1 MRTAFPGVILAAT
14 FLSFWSVAADLP
26 LARLHWI
33 FPTGG
38 TIGTTNE
45 VTVSGTD
52 LDEPIA
58 LRFSDPR
65 VTAIPKV
72 GSPNQFQVVVPADA
86 SEGFLD
92 VRFLGRFGL
101 SNPRSFSVHRDTVV
115 VVPGTNTSRTSAI
128 AVALHQTVCARSQAN
143 AASWF
148 QFDASA
154 GERILFEVHEREL
167 DSRFVP
173 DLAVFSLEGRELARV
188 RRNSL
193 LDFMVPAQGRFLLQI
208 NDNLFRGGEEYFYE
222 LTLHHGPW
230 LDFAVPNVWTRGITN
245 HVRVFGRGLPG
256 STPSG
261 LKASDGVLLEQCD
274 LDLIPPE
281 PDSISLDGARAF
293 RRPASAAIA
302 GEAFLWSWQSPS
314 NAIVHSNPILFTRT
328 DLPVVV
334 SSGSEPPEVTP
345 PCEVSGLFPS
355 RGHFAGARFKAKK
368 GDVLWFE
375 IYADRLGQPCDP
387 HGLIQREQ
395 PAKES
400 TGQPQ
405 YSDLTE
411 FGDTDL
417 NLGDREFNTAHR
429 DAAMRWEAP
438 ETGAYRVLVRDL
450 FHPGDSQAHLP
461 FRLSLRREA
470 PDFQLITLATPPP
483 RVGDDR
489 SIQVNPLTFRR
500 GQTTA
505 LKVAALR
512 RDGFGGDIE
521 LSVSGLPSGVTNW
534 PARIRAGENTASLLL
549 TASAEAS
556 GVGFLKVEGHGKIG
570 EHALNHTAISGSVVW
585 RVPDFNNQ
593 HAISRFH
600 RETLVSVIDAESA
613 LVSIHLSDNRP
624 LNTASDGKFT
634 VAVDV
639 VRKGDFTGAFNLKL
653 TGVPGIEKAKEF
665 NIPDKATHAATEW
678 NATELAIPP
687 GTNLLWLSGTVAGKY
702 RNNPEALAAA
712 EQELKAADQAL
723 ASTTAEGKAKAEER
737 RKAAEEKRKAAEEKA
752 KPQDVNIAVWS
763 EPFVLSV
770 PAKPA
775 ETKK

>member
-1 MRTAFPGVILAAT
+1 MRTAFLGVILAAA
-14 FLSFWSVAADLP
+14 LLPLGSVAADLP
-26 LARLHWI
+26 LARLLWI
-33 FPTGG
+33 FPTGA

-65 VTAIPKV
+65 VTASPKG
-72 GSPNQFQVVVPADA
+72 GSPNQFQVAVPADA

-101 SNPRSFSVHRDTVV
+101 SNPRTFSIHRDPVL
-115 VVPGTNTSRTSAI
+115 VVPATNSSRTSAI

-154 GERILFEVHEREL
+154 GERLLLEVHDRDL

-173 DLAVFSLEGRELARV
+173 DLAVFSLDGRELTRV
-188 RRNSL
+188 RRHSL
-193 LDFMVPAQGRFLLQI
+193 LDFKAPAQGRFLIQI
-208 NDNLFRGGEEYFYE
+208 NDNLFRGGDEHFYE

-230 LDFAVPNVWTRGITN
+230 LDFAVPNVLTRGITN
-245 HVRVFGRGLPG
+245 HVRLFGRELPG

-261 LKASDGVLLEQCD
+261 LKASDGVPLEQEEV
-274 LDLIPPE
+274 DLIPSE
-281 PDSISLDGARAF
+281 QDSVSLDGALAF

-302 GEAFLWSWQSPS
+302 GEAFLWRWQSS
-314 NAIVHSNPILFTRT
+314 SNPAVRSNPLLFTRT
-328 DLPVVV
+328 DLPVIV
-334 SSGSEPPEVTP
+334 SSESEPAEVTP

-355 RGHFAGARFKAKK
+355 RGHLAGARFKANK
-368 GDVLWFE
+368 GDILWFE
-375 IYADRLGQPCDP
+375 VFADRLGQPCDP

-395 PAKES
+395 PAKEP
-400 TGQPQ
+400 TGQPL

-417 NLGDREFNTAHR
+417 NVGDREFNTAHR
-429 DAAMRWEAP
+429 DAALRWEAP
-438 ETGAYRVLVRDL
+438 DTGTYRVLVRDL

-461 FRLSLRREA
+461 FRFSLRREA
-470 PDFQLITLATPPP
+470 PDFALITLATPPP

-489 SIQVNPLTFRR
+489 SIQVNPLTLRR

-512 RDGFGGDIE
+512 REGFAGDID

-534 PARIRAGENTASLLL
+534 PTRIRAGENTASLLL

-556 GVGFLKVEGHGKIG
+556 GVGFLKVEGHGKVG
-570 EHALNHTAISGSVVW
+570 EHASNHTALSGSVVW
-585 RVPDFNNQ
+585 RVADFNNQ
-593 HAISRFH
+593 NASSRFH
-600 RETLVSVIDAESA
+600 RETLISVIDAESA
-613 LVSIHLSDNRP
+613 PVAIHLSENRP
-624 LNTASDGKFT
+624 IDAASDGKFT
-634 VAVDV
+634 ISVDV

-665 NIPDKATHAATEW
+665 NIPDKATHATMEW
-678 NATELAIPP
+678 NATELVIPP
-687 GTNLLWLSGTVAGKY
+687 GTNLLWLAGTVAGKY
-702 RNNPEALAAA
+702 RNNPEALASA

-723 ASTTAEGKAKAEER
+723 ASATAEGKAKAEER

-770 PAKPA
+770 LAKPA
-775 ETKK
+775 EAKK